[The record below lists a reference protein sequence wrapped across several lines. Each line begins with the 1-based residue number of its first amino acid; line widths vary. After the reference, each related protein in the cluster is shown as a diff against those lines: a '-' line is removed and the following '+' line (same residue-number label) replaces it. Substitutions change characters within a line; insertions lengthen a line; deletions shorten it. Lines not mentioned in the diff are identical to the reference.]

1 MLKEFIIAFSLSNLC
16 FYNIILR
23 FFYKN
28 KFYIKD
34 IPGAKEYIAL
44 ILAELLITALFWLAW
59 RLVKKINNRYL
70 ILFAKFFVCLL
81 VLIFIYDV
89 ARDISSFIN
98 LNLKIFRIVFFITI
112 TFLII
117 KKFMSKAA
125 VFFILLLAP
134 FAGIIFFQSLQN
146 ITMDL
151 KQKPAPKIEQP
162 IFAYQDN
169 SPRILW
175 LVFDELDY
183 LNTFVDRPKSLEMPT
198 FDRLLQQSVSAQNAY
213 SPSKSTAT
221 SLPSLIDGKIVYT
234 VSIANHET
242 LRIKYLDSKEFTDW
256 GSQPNVFS
264 KARKLKVN
272 TAFVGDY
279 LPYTRLIGKDVTFCD
294 WYQYYPRYNN
304 PGSIGNNIWRQ
315 IKMLL
320 IGPAKHHLQ
329 RKESYY
335 DIQNLTKNLVSD
347 PKFSLVMIHNPIP
360 HHPHFYQ
367 YPWWKGLSSEGY
379 INALKLVDLT
389 VKEIR
394 ELMEEQGTWDKTT
407 IIISSDHSLRR
418 GLFDKKDRRVPFI
431 VKFAGQKHPIAYEPA
446 FNTII
451 TQDLVLAILR
461 NETTSPEKVTEF
473 LNQNGRMFDD
483 DIIYE

>member
-1 MLKEFIIAFSLSNLC
+1 MLKEFIIALSLTNLC

-34 IPGAKEYIAL
+34 IPGAKEYVSL
-44 ILAELLITALFWLAW
+44 ILAELLVTAFFWLAW

-70 ILFAKFFVCLL
+70 IKFAKFFACLL
-81 VLIFIYDV
+81 VLIFIYDA
-89 ARDISSFIN
+89 ARDIKSFIN
-98 LNLKIFRIVFFITI
+98 LDLKIFRIVFFITI
-112 TFLII
+112 IFLIS
-117 KKFMSKAA
+117 KKRISKAT
-125 VFFILLLAP
+125 VFFILLMAP
-134 FAGIIFFQSLQN
+134 FAGVVFFQSVQN
-146 ITMDL
+146 IVMDL
-151 KQKPAPKIEQP
+151 KKEPIPKIEQP
-162 IFAYQDN
+162 VFAYQDN
-169 SPRILW
+169 SPKILW
-175 LVFDELDY
+175 LIFDELDY
-183 LNTFVDRPKSLEMPT
+183 HITFVDRPKNLKMPAL
-198 FDRLLQQSVSAQNAY
+198 DDLLQQSVSAQNAY

-234 VSIANHET
+234 VSIANPET
-242 LRIKYLDSKEFTDW
+242 LRIKYLDKKEFIDW

-264 KARKLKVN
+264 RARQLKVN

-294 WYQYYPRYNN
+294 WFQYYPRYNT
-304 PGSIGNNIWRQ
+304 PGSIGANIWRQ
-315 IKMLL
+315 IIMLL
-320 IGPAKHHLQ
+320 AGPAKHHLQ

-335 DIQNLTKNLVSD
+335 DIQNLTKKLVSD
-347 PKFSLVMIHNPIP
+347 PKFGLVMIHNPIP

-394 ELMEEQGTWDKTT
+394 ELMEKQGTWDRTT

-418 GLFDKKDRRVPFI
+418 GLFEKKDRRVPFI
-431 VKFAGQKHPIAYEPA
+431 VKFAGQKNPIAYEPS
-446 FNTII
+446 FNTVI

-461 NETTSPEKVTEF
+461 NEIYSPEKATEF
-473 LNQNGRMFDD
+473 LNRNGRMFDH